1 MYPKKALS
9 ETVLKACIMRTLN
22 NSSKS
27 KAKGKSVTKSIT
39 FPGYWTFKSTYG
51 IYAIHIN
58 SCNTQKALRKQ
69 RSIFCNILPFCKS
82 LSVSRNVQWGRELN
96 RNINAIYLKTQVEVK
111 IKWSSRL
118 AGIPHTPQKSNA
130 LPLFMFCFQSCK
142 RTKWAV
148 KKAVGKRQY

>member
-9 ETVLKACIMRTLN
+9 ETVLKACIMKTLN

-27 KAKGKSVTKSIT
+27 KVKGKSATKSIT
-39 FPGYWTFKSTYG
+39 FPGNWTFKSTYG
-51 IYAIHIN
+51 INAIHIN

-69 RSIFCNILPFCKS
+69 CSIFCNIISFWKS
-82 LSVSRNVQWGRELN
+82 LSVSRNAQWGRELN
-96 RNINAIYLKTQVEVK
+96 RNINTIYLKTQVEVK

-118 AGIPHTPQKSNA
+118 AGIPHMPQKSDA
-130 LPLFMFCFQSCK
+130 LPLFMFCFQACK